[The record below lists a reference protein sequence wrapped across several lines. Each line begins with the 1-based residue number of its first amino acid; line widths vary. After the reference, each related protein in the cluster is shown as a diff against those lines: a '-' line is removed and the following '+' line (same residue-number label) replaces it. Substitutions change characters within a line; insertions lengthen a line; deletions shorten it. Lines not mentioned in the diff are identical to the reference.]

1 MKKKLL
7 IILVIM
13 FAVLIKIDNVSA
25 AENCNCYY
33 TGELPTEHA
42 DGSTYLTKYLAHIH
56 FDKDDF
62 DKVED
67 KHDYYPTI
75 TFFGERGFNETSGES
90 GRVIDETSITSWVWQ
105 HYDPSILEENNWLG
119 ANKKFRAGVDAD
131 QVSSLFD
138 GGCNCASLGL
148 LSFFSCA
155 DSKTIY
161 YNYNDHFGF
170 EILGNHILDRQI
182 CGLGWGVRQ
191 DLELITEEE
200 FQEMKNSENLN
211 ETAQD
216 LGYSSTVDV
225 STIVNWANEHGY
237 GDEINAIGDPCYVID
252 GELEKLLSIAFWLI
266 SIVGIVLLV
275 VMTSISFI
283 KAIVGSDEEKLKDA
297 FSHLVTRIIV
307 VIILLLLPMILTFI
321 INIINSNLEGEVSIG
336 EDGNVFCDVTNNS
349 N

>member
-33 TGELPTEHA
+33 TGYLHTE
-42 DGSTYLTKYLAHIH
+42 DNGSDYQTNYLVNIRFNKS
-56 FDKDDF
+56 DF
-62 DKVED
+62 DEVEN
-67 KHDYYPTI
+67 KEEYEPKI
-75 TFFGERGFNETSGES
+75 AFFGEKGFNTVTGES
-90 GRVIDETSITSWVWQ
+90 GRISDKTSEAKWFSRWFQ
-105 HYDPSILEENNWLG
+105 KG
-119 ANKKFRAGVDAD
+119 AGLDGNSVKN
-131 QVSSLFD
+131 LFD
-138 GGCNCASLGL
+138 NNCSCGSLGELTFLSQNHSKEL
-148 LSFFSCA
+148 L
-155 DSKTIY
+155 
-161 YNYNDHFGF
+161 YNVDDHYHIFGKD
-170 EILGNHILDRQI
+170 LPILDYERS
-182 CGLGWGVRQ
+182 
-191 DLELITEEE
+191 DLTLITKEE
-200 FQEMKNSENLN
+200 FDEQRNSENVA
-211 ETAQD
+211 ETAEDQ
-216 LGYSSTVDV
+216 GYSATVDV
-225 STIVNWANEHGY
+225 QTIVNWANEHGY

-307 VIILLLLPMILTFI
+307 LIILLLLPMILTFI